1 MSGHRTY
8 TTNLAHLLKG
18 IYHVPSVLDTQ
29 IHGIR
34 TDSRLIKPGE
44 LFLALSGRLDQVI
57 DHIHQAV
64 ARGATAVI
72 ADARICAS
80 PVTEEG
86 GAVEIFLPDLSAHAG
101 EIAARFFQHPSH
113 DLSVIGITG
122 TNGKTSV
129 SHYIAEY
136 LSRDGLLTGVVGTL
150 GFGIPELDGKDLR
163 VTGYTT
169 PDVVELHRS
178 LALLRDRGARC
189 AAIEVS
195 SHGIEQ
201 GRIAGVRFEGAV
213 FTNLS
218 REHMDYHGTMENY
231 GATKRRLFQVP
242 GLRFAVI
249 NGDDAYASQIRAVL
263 RDDVRVLNY
272 GFNNGA
278 DIRVTS
284 AQFDAGI
291 TAQVH
296 TPQGDLQINSTLL
309 GDFNLSNLL
318 AVVGVGIGMGRA
330 LQGFRHLETL
340 TAVTGRM
347 QMVHQPG
354 CPMVVVDFAHTPDAL
369 EKVLKTLRP
378 HCKGQLKVVFGCGGD
393 RDKGKRPQMAAIAET
408 LADQVWVTDD
418 NPRTE
423 ESAQIIQDICAGF
436 ADATV
441 IAIQPDRAK
450 AIAQA
455 LAASGPDDVVLVAG
469 KGHETWQEVKG
480 QKSYFNDVEQVE
492 IALDA
497 LGCGKPLRSEGEI
510 GGESDNCKQLAGGV

>member
-8 TTNLAHLLKG
+8 ATHLTQLLKG
-18 IYHVPSVLDTQ
+18 IYHVPAVLDTQ
-29 IHGIR
+29 IHGMR

-44 LFLALSGRLDQVI
+44 LFLALSERLDQVI
-57 DHIHQAV
+57 EHIHQAV
-64 ARGATAVI
+64 ANGATAVI
-72 ADARICAS
+72 ADARVCAS
-80 PVTEEG
+80 PVSEEG
-86 GAVEIFLPDLSAHAG
+86 GAVEIFLPNLAARAG
-101 EIAARFFQHPSH
+101 EIAARFFQQPSH

-129 SHYIAEY
+129 SHYVAEY
-136 LSRDGLLTGVVGTL
+136 LSHDGVLTGVVGTL

-178 LALLRDRGARC
+178 LAVLRDRGARC

-201 GRIAGVRFEGAV
+201 ARIAGVRFEGAV

-249 NGDDAYASQIRAVL
+249 NGDDAYASEIRSVI
-263 RDDVRVLNY
+263 RDDVQILSC
-272 GFNNGA
+272 GFNAGN

-284 AQFDAGI
+284 AKFEAGI
-291 TAQVH
+291 RAQVH
-296 TPQGDLQINSTLL
+296 TPQGDVAIHSSLL

-318 AVVGVGIGMGRA
+318 AVIGVGLGLERS
-330 LQGFRHLETL
+330 LQSFHHLDEL
-340 TAVTGRM
+340 MAVTGRM
-347 QMVHQPG
+347 QMVHEPG

-393 RDKGKRPQMAAIAET
+393 RDKGKRPQMAALAEA
-408 LADQVWVTDD
+408 LADQIWVTDD

-441 IAIQPDRAK
+441 VALQPDRAR

-455 LAASGPDDVVLVAG
+455 LASSGPDDVILVAG

-492 IALDA
+492 IALGA
-497 LGCGKPLRSEGEI
+497 LGCGKG
-510 GGESDNCKQLAGGV
+510 AGRKHAVGVV

>member
-1 MSGHRTY
+1 MSGHRSY
-8 TTNLAHLLKG
+8 TTNLAYLLKG
-18 IYHVPSVLDTQ
+18 IYHVPAVLDTQ

-34 TDSRLIKPGE
+34 TDSRQIKPGE
-44 LFLALSGRLDQVI
+44 MFVALSVRPEQVAA
-57 DHIHQAV
+57 HIREAI

-72 ADARICAS
+72 ADASVCAE
-80 PVTEEG
+80 PVVEEG
-86 GAVEIFLPDLSAHAG
+86 GAVEIFLPDLTARVG
-101 EIAARFFQHPSH
+101 EIAARYFKHPSH
-113 DLSVIGITG
+113 ELSVIGITG

-129 SHYIAEY
+129 SHYVADY

-231 GATKRRLFQVP
+231 GAAKRRLFQVP
-242 GLRFAVI
+242 GLRFAVL
-249 NGDDAYASQIRAVL
+249 NGDDAYASKIRSAL
-263 RDDVRVLNY
+263 SPDVRVLEY
-272 GFNNGA
+272 GFNVGN
-278 DIRVTS
+278 DIRVNTVD
-284 AQFDAGI
+284 FDAGI
-291 TAQVH
+291 QAQVH
-296 TPQGDLQINSTLL
+296 TPQGEVAIHSPLL

-318 AVVGVGIGMGRA
+318 AVIGVGLGLGRSP
-330 LQGFRHLETL
+330 QSFRHLDAL

-369 EKVLKTLRP
+369 EKVLLTLRP

-393 RDKGKRPQMAAIAET
+393 RDKGKRPQMAAIAER

-423 ESAQIIQDICAGF
+423 ESAQIIHDICAGF
-436 ADATV
+436 ADMTV
-441 IAIQPDRAK
+441 VAIQPDRAR

-455 LAASGPDDVVLVAG
+455 LAVSGPDDVILVAG

-480 QKSYFNDVEQVE
+480 EKTYFNDVEQVE
-492 IALDA
+492 IALDV
-497 LGCGKPLRSEGEI
+497 LGCGKTHGRKHAV
-510 GGESDNCKQLAGGV
+510 GGI